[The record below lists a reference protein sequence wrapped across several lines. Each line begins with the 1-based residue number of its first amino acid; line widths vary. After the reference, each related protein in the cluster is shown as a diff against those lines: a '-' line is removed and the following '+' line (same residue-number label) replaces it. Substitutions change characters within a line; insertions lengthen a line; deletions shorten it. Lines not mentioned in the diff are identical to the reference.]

1 MMTDSIKV
9 TLLGLGEI
17 GKRLGTFIHKKNG
30 LEIVAAVDVAPD
42 LLDKD
47 LGDILNLGEKTH
59 VKVSNNLEKTLNETK
74 TDIVVNATS
83 SFVKQVYDSIMTAV
97 NAGCSVVSTCEELTY
112 PFLTENDLSKK
123 LDEAAKN
130 NGVTI
135 LGSGINPG
143 FLMDALPVMLTAV
156 CQEVNKIKI
165 VRQMNASTR
174 RLPFQKKIGAGL
186 TVDEFTEKINS
197 GSITGHVGLEQSIAF
212 IAYSLNWKFDK
223 IEIGEVK
230 PMIAEKEVNSDFI
243 KVNKGD
249 VTGLEQSAYGI
260 INNEKIVTLEFF
272 AYLGADE
279 EFDAI
284 NIDGTPPIN
293 QKISP
298 CVHGD
303 LSTVAVIV
311 NSIPNVING
320 KPGLTTMKDLAL
332 PSAL

>member
-1 MMTDSIKV
+1 
-9 TLLGLGEI
+9 
-17 GKRLGTFIHKKNG
+17 
-30 LEIVAAVDVAPD
+30 
-42 LLDKD
+42 
-47 LGDILNLGEKTH
+47 
-59 VKVSNNLEKTLNETK
+59 
-74 TDIVVNATS
+74 
-83 SFVKQVYDSIMTAV
+83 
-97 NAGCSVVSTCEELTY
+97 
-112 PFLTENDLSKK
+112 
-123 LDEAAKN
+123 
-130 NGVTI
+130 
-135 LGSGINPG
+135 
-143 FLMDALPVMLTAV
+143 
-156 CQEVNKIKI
+156 
-165 VRQMNASTR
+165 
-174 RLPFQKKIGAGL
+174 
-186 TVDEFTEKINS
+186 
-197 GSITGHVGLEQSIAF
+197 
-212 IAYSLNWKFDK
+212 
-223 IEIGEVK
+223 
-230 PMIAEKEVNSDFI
+230 MIAEKEVNSDFI

-279 EFDAI
+279 EFDAV